1 MLHNILPQKGKGSV
15 CRPCVKRAGKRGI
28 RRCGICLVLLFIV
41 VLLRAG
47 NVAALTGMAVLKAG
61 TWKEAEMEPAGPYAA
76 DGRLEMVSEGTYSYD
91 KKEDLAGG
99 YLYDQYMWV
108 MEPYSEEEMAEFT
121 HASFDDKNRICY
133 MLGYTPAILT
143 DAGYCEEQIFDRDDL
158 EHTCRHIYYKANSSL
173 YQGDFYVAYRYLFD
187 VCYYQFTE
195 DGRLLS
201 RLDYSR
207 EAGSDLSGYG
217 EELFYNRG
225 YRAEYDGERLMEEL
239 VCYNFWGTN
248 EAGSWEHR
256 AYQYNEQGDC
266 ILKVVTTEDEILVL
280 SYEYDEAD
288 HQVSE
293 YIYRV
298 KENWEFTCEDGSVM
312 RFQAAWG
319 SPAVEKRKPDGTV
332 EKAYVYGR
340 VMDLGQEAYLMPE
353 DVEET
358 VDDHTYV
365 VKPGDN
371 LWNIARRHYGNGGR
385 YELIY
390 YVNRERIG
398 ADENLILPGTRL
410 YVPETGN
417 EQDT

>member
-1 MLHNILPQKGKGSV
+1 
-15 CRPCVKRAGKRGI
+15 
-28 RRCGICLVLLFIV
+28 
-41 VLLRAG
+41 
-47 NVAALTGMAVLKAG
+47 
-61 TWKEAEMEPAGPYAA
+61 
-76 DGRLEMVSEGTYSYD
+76 
-91 KKEDLAGG
+91 
-99 YLYDQYMWV
+99 
-108 MEPYSEEEMAEFT
+108 
-121 HASFDDKNRICY
+121 
-133 MLGYTPAILT
+133 
-143 DAGYCEEQIFDRDDL
+143 
-158 EHTCRHIYYKANSSL
+158 
-173 YQGDFYVAYRYLFD
+173 
-187 VCYYQFTE
+187 
-195 DGRLLS
+195 
-201 RLDYSR
+201 
-207 EAGSDLSGYG
+207 
-217 EELFYNRG
+217 
-225 YRAEYDGERLMEEL
+225 MEEL